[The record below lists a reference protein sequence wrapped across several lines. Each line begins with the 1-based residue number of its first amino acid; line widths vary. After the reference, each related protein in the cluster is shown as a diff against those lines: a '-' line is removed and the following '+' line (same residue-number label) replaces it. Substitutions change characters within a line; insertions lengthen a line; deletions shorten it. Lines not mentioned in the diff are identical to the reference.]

1 MRKHGKISVWKRLC
15 VGLMLGIKAFR
26 KGFSVGDLYL
36 AKGDSLTVTYT
47 LEVK

>member
-1 MRKHGKISVWKRLC
+1 MHGKITFWQRLR

-26 KGFSVGDLYL
+26 KGFGVGDLCL
-36 AKGDSLTVTYT
+36 AKGDRLTVTYT